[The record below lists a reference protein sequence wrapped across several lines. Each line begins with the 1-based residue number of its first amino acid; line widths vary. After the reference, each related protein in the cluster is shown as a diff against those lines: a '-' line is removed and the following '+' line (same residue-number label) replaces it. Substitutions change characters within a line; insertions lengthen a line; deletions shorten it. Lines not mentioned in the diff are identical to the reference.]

1 MMIRDN
7 ARAMRDMNERVYDMA
22 CVSILLYIYIYKHT
36 LMFSPEA
43 RACAC
48 SMALILYTEVCS
60 LSVYCLTVCSAM
72 CVHMLLSLSFYL

>member
-1 MMIRDN
+1 
-7 ARAMRDMNERVYDMA
+7 
-22 CVSILLYIYIYKHT
+22 
-36 LMFSPEA
+36 MFSPEA